1 MNNKE
6 SIPLYIEILK
16 YRMYSQKMTQRQIA
30 KMLKISPSRLND
42 FIKGRGEPSLAL
54 ARKMSECLD
63 IRYEAFFKVIERKI
77 LD

>member
-1 MNNKE
+1 MTKQK
-6 SIPLYIEILK
+6 ITPLYIEILK
-16 YRMYSQKMTQRQIA
+16 YRMYTQKLTQREIA
-30 KMLKISPSRLND
+30 RMLNISPSRLND

-63 IRYEAFFKVIERKI
+63 IRHEAFFKFYEHKI